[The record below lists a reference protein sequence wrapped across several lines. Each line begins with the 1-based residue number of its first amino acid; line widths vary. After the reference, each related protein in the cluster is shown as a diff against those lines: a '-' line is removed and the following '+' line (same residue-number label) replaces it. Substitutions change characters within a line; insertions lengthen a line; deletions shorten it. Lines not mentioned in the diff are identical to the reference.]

1 MKMELQESKTLVVKI
16 IEGLRRKSKPSKRV
30 PFARFFLYLGLNFQ
44 FRLVLQLKTLAE
56 AAVLTVNCDSGVF

>member
-1 MKMELQESKTLVVKI
+1 LSFGTVLSW
-16 IEGLRRKSKPSKRV
+16 GLLSIRV